1 MADKRVIEIA
11 ALGLLHG
18 ILHIYQSA
26 LPPLYL
32 LLQEEFEIS
41 TFQLGLF
48 GSVMS
53 LTNVFQGATGYLAVK
68 IGRKKLTAIGMLIYS
83 LAVYLFG
90 LSSSFPFLLVLVAL
104 AGLGGSTF
112 HPATYSMITERAP
125 REHIAKS
132 VAYHQFGGF
141 IGGAIGVSLVG
152 SLALV
157 LGWRNAVQILVIPGV
172 IVIALF
178 LFVVKEGKGSEG
190 NETEKVIVV
199 EKDEFKITPP
209 LLIIL
214 LVAFIGALGGG
225 MGRFLPMFLSLE
237 YGESV
242 AWAGIL
248 TGIMQGV
255 GCVSL
260 VIGGLISD
268 KFDKVLIVSSF
279 TFLTGISTIIL
290 ATGHFSPFALLF
302 VLGFRGFA
310 QYFAGPARHAL
321 TAIIS
326 KTSPKGIGLEFAFIS
341 FGGILGAPLT
351 GYLIDTVGIRSAFL
365 TLTTFTFLSGATIL
379 LLRKWSGSYTLR
391 VNT

>member
-1 MADKRVIEIA
+1 LADKRVFEIA
-11 ALGLLHG
+11 TLGLLHG

-41 TFQLGLF
+41 TLQLGLL

-53 LTNVFQGATGYLAVK
+53 LTNIFQGATGYLAVK
-68 IGRKKLTAIGMLIYS
+68 IGRKKLTVIGMLLYS

-90 LSSSFPFLLVLVAL
+90 LSSSFPFLLMLVAL

-125 REHIAKS
+125 REHITKS

-141 IGGAIGVSLVG
+141 LGGAVGVALVG
-152 SLALV
+152 SLALI
-157 LGWRNAVQILVIPGV
+157 LGWRNAVQILVIPGLFV
-172 IVIALF
+172 ITLF
-178 LFVVKEGKGSEG
+178 LFVIKEGKGSES
-190 NETEKVIVV
+190 NETEKIRLVGQ
-199 EKDEFKITPP
+199 EQFTITPP
-209 LLIIL
+209 LLVIL
-214 LVAFIGALGGG
+214 LAAFIGALGGG
-225 MGRFLPMFLSLE
+225 MGRFLPLFLSLE

-242 AWAGIL
+242 AWAGVL

-260 VIGGLISD
+260 IIGGLISD

-290 ATGHFSPFALLF
+290 ATGHFSSFSLLF
-302 VLGFRGFA
+302 VLVFRGFA
-310 QYFAGPARHAL
+310 QYFAGPARRAL

-341 FGGILGAPLT
+341 LGGILGAPLT
-351 GYLIDTVGIRSAFL
+351 GHLIDTVGIRSAFL
-365 TLTTFTFLSGATIL
+365 ILTIFTFFSGVTIL
-379 LLRKWSGSYTLR
+379 LLKKWSSSYTIR